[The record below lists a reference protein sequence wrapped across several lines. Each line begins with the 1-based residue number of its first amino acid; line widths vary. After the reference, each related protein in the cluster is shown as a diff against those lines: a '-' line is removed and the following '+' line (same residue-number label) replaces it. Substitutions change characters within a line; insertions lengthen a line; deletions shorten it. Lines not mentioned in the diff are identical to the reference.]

1 MNSINQFHLQ
11 KSNTSKI
18 VYFRA
23 EKTENRTIPAI
34 HVPPDSKSEKKL
46 NENYYI
52 GILSE
57 FLWH

>member
-34 HVPPDSKSEKKL
+34 HVPPDSKSEKK
-46 NENYYI
+46 I
-52 GILSE
+52 K
-57 FLWH
+57 